1 MSSFIRYSP
10 SLYELWHGRPIFL
23 TLSVVIALIC
33 GACVLLSMTGAQ
45 GERHLS
51 PMQAGYYLKDGSG
64 KAVYLAGYPSVYL
77 VDRPGGGGY
86 QSMHSALQ
94 Q

>member
-1 MSSFIRYSP
+1 MRKY
-10 SLYELWHGRPIFL
+10 LMMIFA
-23 TLSVVIALIC
+23 IALLASGFAMAD
-33 GACVLLSMTGAQ
+33 GA
-45 GERHLS
+45 E
-51 PMQAGYYLKDGSG
+51 AGYYLKDGSG